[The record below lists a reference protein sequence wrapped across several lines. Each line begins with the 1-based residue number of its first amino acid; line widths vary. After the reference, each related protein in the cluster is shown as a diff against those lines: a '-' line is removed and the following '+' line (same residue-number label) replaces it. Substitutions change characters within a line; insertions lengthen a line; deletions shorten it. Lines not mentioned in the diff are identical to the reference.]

1 MFNGVLNVMIETK
14 NLCKSYGSVRA
25 LDSLNLYIEE
35 NEVFGF
41 LGPNGAGKSTTI
53 NLLMG
58 MIQPT
63 SGEIRVAGI
72 DVIRNPVEV
81 KKMAGYL
88 PENVGFY
95 GHMTA
100 RQNLTYF
107 AEFYRIDGVKR
118 KIDTLLDIV
127 GLADAA
133 DKKVGGFS
141 RGMRQRL
148 GLAQALLNDPE
159 IVFLDEP
166 TSGLDPEGAAE
177 FRRLVRWLESEGKTV
192 FFSSHILS
200 EVRAVCRTIGI
211 ISRGKLVVKGDIKEL
226 TKNMNDSVRIFVET
240 EPPLEDESILKPF
253 VLRIELVEEGEGTRR
268 YMLECDRDCRA
279 EVAKTLFEMGYIV
292 KEIYLQEPSLEEIY
306 LKIIQEGAV

>member
-1 MFNGVLNVMIETK
+1 MIETR
-14 NLCKSYGSVRA
+14 NLCKSYGPVKA
-25 LDSLNLYIEE
+25 LDSLNLHVEE
-35 NEVFGF
+35 NEIFGF

-63 SGEIRVAGI
+63 SGEIRIAGI
-72 DVIRNPVEV
+72 DVVKNPIEV
-81 KKMAGYL
+81 KKIAGYL

-107 AEFYRIDGVKR
+107 AEFYKINGVKER
-118 KIDTLLDIV
+118 IDTLLEIV
-127 GLADAA
+127 GLAEAA

-177 FRRLVRWLESEGKTV
+177 FRNLVSWLEREGKTV

-211 ISRGKLVVKGDIKEL
+211 ISRGRLVVKGDMKEL
-226 TKNMNDSVRIFVET
+226 TKKLNDSVRIFVET
-240 EPPLEDESILKPF
+240 EPQLNDESILKSF
-253 VLRIELVEEGEGTRR
+253 ASRIEVVEKGEGRNR
-268 YMLECDRDCRA
+268 KYMLECDRDCRT
-279 EVAKTLFEMGYIV
+279 EVAKTLFEMGYVV
-292 KEIYLQEPSLEEIY
+292 KELHLQEPSLEEIY
-306 LKIIQEGAV
+306 LKIIQEGAA